1 MSTNIVI
8 GQMIRYYLKEN
19 NMTMKQLGN
28 LLGKTESTVSK
39 WVSGTTTPLA
49 KDIAKMTQIFTTDI
63 ETLMYGQEKDSLAS
77 LINVTLSALS
87 EKGKRNVFEFAKS
100 ELLKEERNKS
110 NDNVITF
117 PNKTVDLYGIMT
129 AGYGTINYDKCQPIE
144 TIEIP
149 ENDIPKDYDLAFRV
163 SGDSMYPTYEDGQII
178 FVRKQSEIEQGMIG
192 CVEINGNA
200 FIKRIYKEENRLR
213 FVSFNTDFDKDG
225 NRLYPDFYT
234 SETDEIYIIGKVV
247 K

>member
-1 MSTNIVI
+1 MNLEDRLKKLIVLKFGYVNAFSIEIGLPYTTVRSILQRGIMNAKVENIIKIADGLNMKPEDLLNLSNEDSDIISRITTILNQLTSDRKLAVLNSAM
-8 GQMIRYYLKEN
+8 QQLKEQ
-19 NMTMKQLGN
+19 K
-28 LLGKTESTVSK
+28 
-39 WVSGTTTPLA
+39 
-49 KDIAKMTQIFTTDI
+49 
-63 ETLMYGQEKDSLAS
+63 QEK
-77 LINVTLSALS
+77 N
-87 EKGKRNVFEFAKS
+87 
-100 ELLKEERNKS
+100 
-110 NDNVITF
+110 NVISL
-117 PNKTVDLYGIMT
+117 PVKKSVNLYGIMT

-200 FIKRIYKEENRLR
+200 FIKRIYKEKDRLR
-213 FVSFNTDFDKDG
+213 FVSFNTDVDKDG
-225 NRLYPDFYT
+225 NRLFPDFYT

>member
-1 MSTNIVI
+1 
-8 GQMIRYYLKEN
+8 
-19 NMTMKQLGN
+19 
-28 LLGKTESTVSK
+28 
-39 WVSGTTTPLA
+39 
-49 KDIAKMTQIFTTDI
+49 
-63 ETLMYGQEKDSLAS
+63 
-77 LINVTLSALS
+77 
-87 EKGKRNVFEFAKS
+87 
-100 ELLKEERNKS
+100 
-110 NDNVITF
+110 
-117 PNKTVDLYGIMT
+117 MT

-200 FIKRIYKEENRLR
+200 FIKRIYKEKDRLR
-213 FVSFNTDFDKDG
+213 FVSFNTDVDKDG
-225 NRLYPDFYT
+225 NRLFPDFYT